1 VPDWAV
7 VCLLA
12 ANHGSNCSFALAMDS
27 RAMDGCIV
35 FCGIIS
41 SYQSA
46 ATFEIVKVLLILSLS
61 HVEVLQQVLDFNFT
75 FSADLFQ
82 VLLS

>member
-1 VPDWAV
+1 MPDWAV

-12 ANHGSNCSFALAMDS
+12 ANHGSNCSFALAMD
-27 RAMDGCIV
+27 GCIV
-35 FCGIIS
+35 CCGIIS